1 MLPTKKAS
9 LKQEK
14 RVAKEVG
21 GRATI
26 ASGALYSQ
34 KGDVRT
40 DRFLIECKTT
50 EKDFFTFTRKV
61 WDKIRREAI
70 KDGMRYPVL
79 SVEFA
84 AQLKQ
89 SAIFSFN
96 DLGHFFLTQSRMLS
110 LLHSGVGYE
119 GMVIESL
126 RIWYNRPWQ
135 FFTLDG
141 ALMMRVPWEE
151 FLEMKEEIGNGQ

>member
-26 ASGALYSQ
+26 ASGALPSQ
-34 KGDVRT
+34 KGDVRSS
-40 DRFLIECKTT
+40 RFLIECKTT

-61 WDKIRREAI
+61 WDKIKKEAI
-70 KDGMRYPVL
+70 RDGMRYPVL

-84 AQLKQ
+84 AHLKQ

-96 DLGHFFLTQSRMLS
+96 DLGNFFLTQSRMLS

-119 GMVIESL
+119 GMVIESM
-126 RIWYNRPWQ
+126 RIWHNHPWQ
-135 FFTLDG
+135 FFTLDKE
-141 ALMMRVPWEE
+141 LMMRVPWELFVE
-151 FLEMKEEIGNGQ
+151 LVKEMEL